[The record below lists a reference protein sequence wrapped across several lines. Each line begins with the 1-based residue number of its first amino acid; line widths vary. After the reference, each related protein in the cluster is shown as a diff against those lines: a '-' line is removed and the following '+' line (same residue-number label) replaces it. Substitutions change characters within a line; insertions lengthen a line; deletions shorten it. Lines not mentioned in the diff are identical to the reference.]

1 VEAQESRSFQNDGR
15 TDQAGRP
22 HPQSAPTGDE
32 AVRKAEMGSALA
44 RAIEDQELMFEEH
57 GLGYYGAEAAA
68 TCKTGGGREEMD
80 EKDHEI
86 AHFRI
91 LTTKRKL
98 AEFRAN

>member
-1 VEAQESRSFQNDGR
+1 
-15 TDQAGRP
+15 
-22 HPQSAPTGDE
+22 
-32 AVRKAEMGSALA
+32 
-44 RAIEDQELMFEEH
+44 MFEEH

-68 TCKTGGGREEMD
+68 TCKTGDGREEMD
-80 EKDHEI
+80 KKDYEI

>member
-1 VEAQESRSFQNDGR
+1 
-15 TDQAGRP
+15 
-22 HPQSAPTGDE
+22 
-32 AVRKAEMGSALA
+32 
-44 RAIEDQELMFEEH
+44 MFEEH

-91 LTTKRKL
+91 VARNRKL
-98 AEFRAN
+98 ADFRANADSGEDDHRFRFDPDHLFRRQADQGRSEATLA

>member
-1 VEAQESRSFQNDGR
+1 
-15 TDQAGRP
+15 
-22 HPQSAPTGDE
+22 
-32 AVRKAEMGSALA
+32 
-44 RAIEDQELMFEEH
+44 MFEEH

-68 TCKTGGGREEMD
+68 SCKTGGGREEMD

-86 AHFRI
+86 VHFRI

>member
-1 VEAQESRSFQNDGR
+1 
-15 TDQAGRP
+15 
-22 HPQSAPTGDE
+22 
-32 AVRKAEMGSALA
+32 
-44 RAIEDQELMFEEH
+44 MFKEH
-57 GLGYYGAEAAA
+57 GLGYYGAEAPA

-91 LTTKRKL
+91 VARKRKL

>member
-1 VEAQESRSFQNDGR
+1 
-15 TDQAGRP
+15 
-22 HPQSAPTGDE
+22 
-32 AVRKAEMGSALA
+32 
-44 RAIEDQELMFEEH
+44 MFEEH

-68 TCKTGGGREEMD
+68 SCKTGGGREEMD

-98 AEFRAN
+98 AEFRANYQYARDTRERSHYGSRSNEWPDAGNRQSANTG